1 MNDDTLLQKL
11 RCGDGAVLTQQEC
24 RVLLELLE
32 GRRPRK
38 PRKRNV
44 IPEIRHG
51 LIAILCALHCAE
63 TDGKLTKIV
72 AGKIGDLFKV
82 SRAHVFEVRNKHPI
96 SLEGMGPETLRA
108 LIASFEKDGLGWYT
122 CKVVR
127 QVRAQ
132 EFRCDIGVARLSRG
146 S

>member
-1 MNDDTLLQKL
+1 MNDALLQKL
-11 RCGDGAVLTQQEC
+11 RGDNGAVLTQQEC
-24 RVLLELLE
+24 HVLLELLE
-32 GRRPRK
+32 RRRK

-44 IPEIRHG
+44 IPEVRHG

-82 SRAHVFEVRNKHPI
+82 SRAHVFDVRNKHPI
-96 SLEGMGPETLRA
+96 SLEGMGPEALRA
-108 LIASFEKDGLGWYT
+108 LIASFEKDGFGWYT
-122 CKVVR
+122 CRVVR
-127 QVRAQ
+127 RVRAQ
-132 EFRCDIGVARLSRG
+132 EFRRDIGVARLSRG